1 MPNKTQPKGTC
12 AYCETEIARSGAARH
27 LEACRERRAAIE
39 KADAKAGRSET
50 LLHLRVQDEQ
60 DGTFWLDLEMRGT
73 ARIDALDHYLRAIWL
88 ECCGHLSR
96 FAAGG
101 WGSREIGMGR
111 PAASVIQPGVTY
123 VHTYDFG
130 TTSYT
135 MVKLV
140 GTRAGAPTTKHP
152 IALLARNLPPAFPCI
167 ECERPATRFCTECWI
182 EEEVWGTLCDEHART
197 HPHDDYGPPTPLV
210 NSPRL
215 GLCGYDGPAN
225 PPY

>member
-12 AYCETEIARSGAARH
+12 ACCGAEIARGGATRH

-39 KADAKAGRSET
+39 KADAKAERPET

-96 FAAGG
+96 FEA
-101 WGSREIGMGR
+101 GSRVIGMAR
-111 PAASVIQPGVTY
+111 PAASVIQPGVTC

-135 MVKLV
+135 LVKLV
-140 GTRAGAPTTKHP
+140 GTRTGAPTTKHP
-152 IALLARNLPPAFPCI
+152 IALLARNLMPGMKCI
-167 ECERPATRFCTECWI
+167 KCDQPATRLCTECWI
-182 EEEVWGTLCDEHART
+182 EDEVWGTLCPEHARK
-197 HPHDDYGPPTPLV
+197 HPHRDYGRPIPLV

-215 GLCGYDGPAN
+215 GMCGYDGPAK